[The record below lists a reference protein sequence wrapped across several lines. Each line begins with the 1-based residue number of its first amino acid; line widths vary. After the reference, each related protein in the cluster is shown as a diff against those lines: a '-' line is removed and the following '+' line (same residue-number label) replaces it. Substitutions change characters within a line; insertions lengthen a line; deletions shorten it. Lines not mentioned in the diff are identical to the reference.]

1 MSDKLIGK
9 KRARRFLRYLIMFLT
24 LIIVSKSI
32 LVHELSTRDSFI
44 LSTVGVITFAV
55 LDMYYPIIIN

>member
-1 MSDKLIGK
+1 MTDKLIRK
-9 KRARRFLRYLIMFLT
+9 KRVRRFLRYLIMFLT

-32 LVHELSTRDSFI
+32 LIHELSTRDSFI

-55 LDMYYPIIIN
+55 LDMYYPIIVS